1 MMYNYTDAG
10 IETVSP
16 TSGFTNPTQNVG
28 TVNEGGH
35 VAGEPVS
42 PFISSWPSFPYAV
55 KVIGTKFALGSTTT
69 PEGSTSSTT
78 EPAPATSPQGIDIA
92 NVFISYV
99 DLLFIG
105 VVFVIAILWA
115 RRK

>member
-1 MMYNYTDAG
+1 MYNYTDTG

-16 TSGFTNPTQNVG
+16 TSGFTSPTQNVG

-55 KVIGTKFALGSTTT
+55 KVIGTKFAMGSTTT

-78 EPAPATSPQGIDIA
+78 ESAPATSPQGIDIA

-99 DLLFIG
+99 DLLFIA
-105 VVFVIAILWA
+105 VLFVIAILWA